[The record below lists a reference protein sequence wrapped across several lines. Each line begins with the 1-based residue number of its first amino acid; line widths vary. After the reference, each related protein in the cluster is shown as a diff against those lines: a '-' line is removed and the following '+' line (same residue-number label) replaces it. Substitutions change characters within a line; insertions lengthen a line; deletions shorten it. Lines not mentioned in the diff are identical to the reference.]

1 LKNLLSAVF
10 LIAACLALIPGAAY
24 AREKGLTSTKIT
36 SDKMH
41 YDPSGKQV
49 IFTGKVRVEH
59 TDFLLFSD
67 TITVFFPRT
76 PSRGGVDASLLA
88 TDPGRIEKIIAK
100 GNVRI
105 EREGKTGQC
114 QKAVYLVQQGLLTME
129 GNPVLQDGKNK
140 ISGKTVKFY
149 LKDNRSEVEGGK
161 DKRVEALFFSPKSG
175 DSGEGLK
182 GIMEQ

>member
-1 LKNLLSAVF
+1 MKNLLSAVV
-10 LIAACLALIPGAAY
+10 LTAVCLGLWPSVAHAQGT
-24 AREKGLTSTKIT
+24 GLTSTKIT

-59 TDFLLFSD
+59 TDFLLFAD

-76 PSRGGVDASLLA
+76 PNQGHADADLLA
-88 TDPGRIEKIIAK
+88 TDPGKIEKIIAR

-114 QKAVYLVQQGLLTME
+114 KKAVYLVRQGLLTME

-161 DKRVEALFFSPKSG
+161 DQRVEALFFSPKG
-175 DSGEGLK
+175 GGSGEDLK
-182 GIMEQ
+182 GIMKQ